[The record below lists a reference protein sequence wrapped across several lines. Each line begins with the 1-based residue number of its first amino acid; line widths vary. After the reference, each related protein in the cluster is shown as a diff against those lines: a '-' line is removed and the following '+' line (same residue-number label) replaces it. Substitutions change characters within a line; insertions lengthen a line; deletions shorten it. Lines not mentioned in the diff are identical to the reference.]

1 MHFLKKGQK
10 IRAWVDPPLIHAMPE
25 RKRFFFHWCLP
36 LWLYT
41 SSISKKKIFMNL
53 FIYTFL
59 PSYSPA
65 QIPSPSHHLCICT
78 TTLYCE
84 LFCICICKST
94 LTLWLIL
101 YLYSYVFV
109 RATLYILWILFDQ
122 RIAAKE
128 VQCSTTHGKIL
139 NKIDLFI
146 IINHFLSFSTSLT
159 SEVDFLCVICEIFC
173 IVFPFHKIEFV
184 A

>member
-1 MHFLKKGQK
+1 MANIFEFLSKDGNITPGKVRKSRQMQFRDKTAYVWGLRYRWDPSLSRIPDPRIPHFM
-10 IRAWVDPPLIHAMPE
+10 PP
-25 RKRFFFHWCLP
+25 C
-36 LWLYT
+36 
-41 SSISKKKIFMNL
+41 
-53 FIYTFL
+53 
-59 PSYSPA
+59 SPA
-65 QIPSPSHHLCICT
+65 QIPFPSHHLCICT

-94 LTLWLIL
+94 LILWLILYL

-109 RATLYILWILFDQ
+109 RAPLYILWILFDQ

-139 NKIDLFI
+139 NRIDFFT

-159 SEVDFLCVICEIFC
+159 SEVDFLCHMWNYLYCY
-173 IVFPFHKIEFV
+173 
-184 A
+184 

>member
-1 MHFLKKGQK
+1 
-10 IRAWVDPPLIHAMPE
+10 MPE
-25 RKRFFFHWCLP
+25 RKRFFPLMSSLMNIHFFH
-36 LWLYT
+36 
-41 SSISKKKIFMNL
+41 IQKKIFMNL

-65 QIPSPSHHLCICT
+65 QIPFPSHHLCICT

-94 LTLWLIL
+94 LILWLILYL

-109 RATLYILWILFDQ
+109 RAPLYILWILFDQ

-139 NKIDLFI
+139 NRIDLFI

-159 SEVDFLCVICEIFC
+159 SEVDFLCHMWNYLYC
-173 IVFPFHKIEFV
+173 FPFFNKIEFV
-184 A
+184 G

>member
-1 MHFLKKGQK
+1 MIWLLENHRYTYPRFITLSPPRLIPPKDIYEYTLLPSPKKD
-10 IRAWVDPPLIHAMPE
+10 IYEYIHI
-25 RKRFFFHWCLP
+25 
-36 LWLYT
+36 YI
-41 SSISKKKIFMNL
+41 SSISTL
-53 FIYTFL
+53 H
-59 PSYSPA
+59 SPA
-65 QIPSPSHHLCICT
+65 QIPTPYHHPCICT
-78 TTLYCE
+78 TTLYCNF
-84 LFCICICKST
+84 FCICICKST
-94 LTLWLIL
+94 LVLWHIL
-101 YLYSYVFV
+101 YLRLYSYVFV
-109 RATLYILWILFDQ
+109 RAPLYILWILFDQ

-139 NKIDLFI
+139 NRIDLFT